1 MGIEP
6 GFLVHAWSW
15 QRSTLFFAA
24 LHSRIYD
31 GYQQILMHGVQGK
44 GGSLVQLVPLVR
56 VVRIRRV
63 RIGGKKRKFCLSVQ
77 LSDDFL

>member
-24 LHSRIYD
+24 LHSKIHD
-31 GYQQILMHGVQGK
+31 GYQQILMQGVQGK
-44 GGSLVQLVPLVR
+44 GRFISNSIQDGVMGSRASGAHRASTGRASGVH
-56 VVRIRRV
+56 
-63 RIGGKKRKFCLSVQ
+63 
-77 LSDDFL
+77 